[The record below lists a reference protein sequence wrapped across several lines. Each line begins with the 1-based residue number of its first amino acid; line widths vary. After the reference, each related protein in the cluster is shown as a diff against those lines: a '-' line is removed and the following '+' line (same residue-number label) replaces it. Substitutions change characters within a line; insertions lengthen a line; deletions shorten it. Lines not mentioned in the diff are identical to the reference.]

1 MSWMGAF
8 GSSLSSLKAYVGTRS
23 QTYEFTQREI
33 RLHFRISKTQMQRYM
48 NHLLELEYVRQ
59 RGFANRGYRYEIAY
73 WDDNEGLRGKLKNEL
88 HEQLKSVKTV

>member
-1 MSWMGAF
+1 
-8 GSSLSSLKAYVGTRS
+8 
-23 QTYEFTQREI
+23 
-33 RLHFRISKTQMQRYM
+33 
-48 NHLLELEYVRQ
+48 LELEYVRQ